1 MFFLSVLPF
10 IFKYDISDVLTT
22 SSAWKWDWYYVCNL
36 LVIRLCFKV
45 KNIGDISIFVYNLP
59 HFSLKGLY
67 SLAVKNPNSM
77 ITMFACLF
85 LILYDLLIKIVCAQ
99 QPLHDGQ
106 PIHNSLKAN
115 TGHFAQQNFRRSL
128 LAQVWSARTTLS
140 GHFEQ

>member
-1 MFFLSVLPF
+1 MDYFHPEVINY

-22 SSAWKWDWYYVCNL
+22 SSAWKWE
-36 LVIRLCFKV
+36 ITLCFKV
-45 KNIGDISIFVYNLP
+45 KNIGDISIFMYNLP

-67 SLAVKNPNSM
+67 SLAVKNPNSL
-77 ITMFACLF
+77 ITMFTCLF
-85 LILYDLLIKIVCAQ
+85 LILYDLLIKIVYAQ

-115 TGHFAQQNFRRSL
+115 TGHFAQNNFRRSL